1 MRIVLASSNQH
12 KLEELV
18 SVLPASLDL
27 VPQASFGIVA
37 PEETG
42 LTFVE
47 NAIIK
52 ARHASQMAGLPAIAD
67 DSGLEVDYLEGSPGI
82 YSSRYAGSNATDQD
96 NNSKLL
102 DSLLG
107 VTPENRQAKF
117 QCVIVF
123 MRHALDPTPVIAM
136 GTWAGSI
143 LNRAQGTS
151 GFGYDPLFHLSSL
164 NKTAAELSKEEKNS
178 ISHRGQ
184 ALAQLQQLM
193 LVQVLS
199 TNG

>member
-18 SVLPASLDL
+18 AVLPVSLDL
-27 VPQASFGIVA
+27 VPQGSFGIVA

-52 ARHASQMAGLPAIAD
+52 ARHASQLAGLPAIAD
-67 DSGLEVDYLEGSPGI
+67 DSGLEVDFLEGSPGI

-102 DSLLG
+102 DSLLD

-164 NKTAAELSKEEKNS
+164 NKTAAELSKDEKNS

-193 LVQVLS
+193 FEILS
-199 TNG
+199 SNG

>member
-1 MRIVLASSNQH
+1 
-12 KLEELV
+12 
-18 SVLPASLDL
+18 
-27 VPQASFGIVA
+27 
-37 PEETG
+37 
-42 LTFVE
+42 
-47 NAIIK
+47 
-52 ARHASQMAGLPAIAD
+52 
-67 DSGLEVDYLEGSPGI
+67 
-82 YSSRYAGSNATDQD
+82 
-96 NNSKLL
+96 LL
-102 DSLLG
+102 DSLLD

-143 LNRAQGTS
+143 LNRAQGTN

-164 NKTAAELSKEEKNS
+164 NKTAAELSKDEKNS

-193 LVQVLS
+193 LPMILS

>member
-1 MRIVLASSNQH
+1 VRIVLASSNQH

-18 SVLPASLDL
+18 CVLPDSLDL
-27 VPQASFGIVA
+27 VPQASLGIAA
-37 PEETG
+37 PDETG

-52 ARHASQMAGLPAIAD
+52 ARHASQLAGLPAIAD

-82 YSSRYAGSNATDQD
+82 YSSRYAGSNATDKD
-96 NNSKLL
+96 NNIKLL
-102 DSLLG
+102 GALEG
-107 VTPENRQAKF
+107 VARENRQAKF
-117 QCVIVF
+117 QCVIVY
-123 MRHALDPTPVIAM
+123 MRHALDLNPVIAM

-143 LNRAQGTS
+143 LSRVQGTG
-151 GFGYDPLFHLSSL
+151 GFGYDPLFYLSSL
-164 NKTAAELSKEEKNS
+164 SKTAAELSKSEKNS

-184 ALAQLQQLM
+184 ALAQLQELM
-193 LVQVLS
+193 LAEVGS

>member
-27 VPQASFGIVA
+27 VPQASLGIVA

-52 ARHASQMAGLPAIAD
+52 ARHASQLAGLPAIAD
-67 DSGLEVDYLEGSPGI
+67 DSGLEVDYLQGSPGI

-96 NNSKLL
+96 NNRKLL
-102 DSLLG
+102 EALLD
-107 VTPENRQAKF
+107 VAPENRQAKF

-136 GTWAGSI
+136 GAWAGSI
-143 LNRAQGTS
+143 LTRAQGTS

-164 NKTAAELSKEEKNS
+164 NKTAAELSKDEKNS

-193 LVQVLS
+193 LPEILS
-199 TNG
+199 THG

>member
-18 SVLPASLDL
+18 SVLPISLDL
-27 VPQASFGIVA
+27 VPQARLGIVA

-52 ARHASQMAGLPAIAD
+52 ARHASQLAGLPAIAD
-67 DSGLEVDYLEGSPGI
+67 DSGLEVDYLQGSPGI

-102 DSLLG
+102 DSLLD

-164 NKTAAELSKEEKNS
+164 NKTAAELSKDEKNS

-184 ALAQLQQLM
+184 ALDQLKQLM
-193 LVQVLS
+193 LPEVLS

>member
-27 VPQASFGIVA
+27 VPQASLGIVA

-52 ARHASQMAGLPAIAD
+52 ARHASQLTGLPAIAD

-164 NKTAAELSKEEKNS
+164 NKTAAELSKDEKNS

-184 ALAQLQQLM
+184 ALAQLKQLM
-193 LVQVLS
+193 LVQNLS

>member
-1 MRIVLASSNQH
+1 VRIVLASSNQH

-18 SVLPASLDL
+18 SVLPVSLDL
-27 VPQASFGIVA
+27 VPQASFGIVT

-52 ARHASQMAGLPAIAD
+52 ARHASQLAGLPAIAD

-102 DSLLG
+102 DALRD

-117 QCVIVF
+117 QCVIVY

-143 LNRAQGTS
+143 LSRAQGTG

-164 NKTAAELSKEEKNS
+164 NKTAAELSKDEKNS

>member
-18 SVLPASLDL
+18 SVLPDSLDL
-27 VPQASFGIVA
+27 VAQASFGIDA

-47 NAIIK
+47 NALIK
-52 ARHASQMAGLPAIAD
+52 ARHASQLAGLPAIAD

-102 DSLLG
+102 DALLD

-143 LNRAQGTS
+143 LTRAQGTS

-164 NKTAAELSKEEKNS
+164 NKTAAELSKDEKNS

>member
-18 SVLPASLDL
+18 SVLPVSLDL

-52 ARHASQMAGLPAIAD
+52 ARHASQLAGLPAIAD

-82 YSSRYAGSNATDQD
+82 YSSRYAGNNATDQD

-164 NKTAAELSKEEKNS
+164 NKTAAELSKDEKNS

-193 LVQVLS
+193 FEILS

>member
-18 SVLPASLDL
+18 SVLPDSLDL

-52 ARHASQMAGLPAIAD
+52 ARHASQLAGLPAIAD

-82 YSSRYAGSNATDQD
+82 YSSRYAGSNATDND
-96 NNSKLL
+96 NNIKLL
-102 DSLLG
+102 GALEG
-107 VTPENRQAKF
+107 VARENRQAKF

-123 MRHALDPTPVIAM
+123 MRHSLDATPVIAM

-143 LNRAQGTS
+143 LSRVQGTG
-151 GFGYDPLFHLSSL
+151 GFGYDPLFYLSSL
-164 NKTAAELSKEEKNS
+164 NKTAAELSKSEKNS

-184 ALAQLQQLM
+184 ALAQLQELM
-193 LVQVLS
+193 LTEVRS
-199 TNG
+199 TND

>member
-18 SVLPASLDL
+18 WVLPVSLDL
-27 VPQASFGIVA
+27 VPQASLGIVA

-42 LTFVE
+42 LSFVE

-52 ARHASQMAGLPAIAD
+52 ARNASQLTGLPAIAD
-67 DSGLEVDYLEGSPGI
+67 DSGLEVDYLKGSPGI
-82 YSSRYAGSNATDQD
+82 YSSRYAGSNATDRD

-102 DSLLG
+102 EALED
-107 VTPENRQAKF
+107 VAPENRLAKF
-117 QCVIVF
+117 QCVIVY
-123 MRHALDPTPVIAM
+123 MRHALDPTPLIAM

-143 LNRAQGTS
+143 LSREQGTA
-151 GFGYDPLFHLSSL
+151 GFGYDPLFYLSSL
-164 NKTAAELSKEEKNS
+164 NKTAAELSRSEKNS

-184 ALAQLQQLM
+184 ALAQLQRLM
-193 LVQVLS
+193 LPEVPS

>member
-18 SVLPASLDL
+18 SVLPISLDL
-27 VPQASFGIVA
+27 VPQARLGIVA

-52 ARHASQMAGLPAIAD
+52 ARHASQLAGLPAIAD
-67 DSGLEVDYLEGSPGI
+67 DSGLEVDYLQGSPGI

-102 DSLLG
+102 DALLD
-107 VTPENRQAKF
+107 VAPENRQAKF

-164 NKTAAELSKEEKNS
+164 NKTAAELSKDEKNS